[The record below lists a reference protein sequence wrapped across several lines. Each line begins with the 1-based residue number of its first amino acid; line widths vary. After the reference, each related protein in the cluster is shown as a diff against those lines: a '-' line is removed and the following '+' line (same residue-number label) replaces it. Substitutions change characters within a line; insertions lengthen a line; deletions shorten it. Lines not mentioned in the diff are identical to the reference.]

1 MAEPAEPFIQCVAR
15 MLIGIYSLLVISI
28 LVSVWGIVE
37 SGMHTTGTGLWLWR
51 SVMMDGGL
59 LSKATLPID
68 GILGVLTCSVAA
80 WILYEHG
87 KYSRTA

>member
-1 MAEPAEPFIQCVAR
+1 MRREDAYWYLFAPCHINSREW
-15 MLIGIYSLLVISI
+15 
-28 LVSVWGIVE
+28 WGIVE

-68 GILGVLTCSVAA
+68 GILGGVLTCSVAA